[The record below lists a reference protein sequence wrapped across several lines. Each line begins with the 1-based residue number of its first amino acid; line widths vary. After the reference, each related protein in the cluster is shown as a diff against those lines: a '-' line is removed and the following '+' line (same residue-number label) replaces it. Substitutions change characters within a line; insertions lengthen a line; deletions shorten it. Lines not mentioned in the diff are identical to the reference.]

1 MVEAFVSGS
10 GPTVAILAEGATAA
24 DELAAALRRRGRHAI
39 ATQTP
44 AML

>member
-1 MVEAFVSGS
+1 M
-10 GPTVAILAEGATAA
+10 AILVEDAPTA
-24 DELAAALRRRGRHAI
+24 DELAAALRRRGRHAV